1 MVDGDCVLCARSV
14 RFIGARASPGSFAF
28 AVRGSDAATAA
39 LAPFP
44 AASRA
49 DALILVADGR
59 AYVRSDAA
67 LAIAARLHAP
77 WPALGV
83 LRFVPR
89 ALRDAAY
96 DTVARNRYRWF
107 GRLTGG

>member
-1 MVDGDCVLCARSV
+1 MIDGDCVLCARSV
-14 RFIGARASPGSFAF
+14 RFISARAAPGSFAF
-28 AVRGSDAATAA
+28 VARGSAAATAA

-44 AASRA
+44 AAAGA
-49 DALILVADGR
+49 DALIVVADGR

-67 LAIAARLHAP
+67 LAVAARLQPP

-107 GRLTGG
+107 GRVTGG

>member
-1 MVDGDCVLCARSV
+1 MQP
-14 RFIGARASPGSFAF
+14 GALTFA
-28 AVRGSDAATAA
+28 ARGSAAAAAA
-39 LAPFP
+39 LEPFP
-44 AASRA
+44 AAARA
-49 DALILVADGR
+49 DALIVVADGR

-67 LAIAARLHAP
+67 LAVVARLNAP
-77 WPALGV
+77 WPALDV